1 MKSRRLTSYRL
12 KPAHGK
18 AALLGRGGIDRPTNV
33 RLGSLAD
40 ISRRLPHVRFTPR
53 KRTFMAATECPLS
66 ANTRRAARI
75 DASAENCDG
84 SASASLKQ
92 RREINMRI
100 VLLGA
105 TGFVGS
111 ALLVEALH
119 RGHKVTAIVR
129 HPEKL
134 EKRDGLRATAGDVY
148 DTDFLA
154 SLIAGHDALISAFN
168 PGWTPGTVKPEM
180 YDEQVRG
187 TSSII
192 AAARKACI
200 KRVLWVG
207 GAGGL
212 EVAPGVQSIDA
223 PGFPEWIKPGSRATS
238 DALEQLQK
246 LPELDW
252 SFLAPS
258 ANLEPGQRTGKFRLG
273 GDQLLVDA
281 NGESRIS
288 VQDYAVAM
296 IDELERPAHIR
307 QRFTVG
313 Y

>member
-1 MKSRRLTSYRL
+1 MSSSERESRKLLRCKEGSYWQDEG
-12 KPAHGK
+12 HG
-18 AALLGRGGIDRPTNV
+18 GRRGVG
-33 RLGSLAD
+33 
-40 ISRRLPHVRFTPR
+40 
-53 KRTFMAATECPLS
+53 
-66 ANTRRAARI
+66 AART
-75 DASAENCDG
+75 EWC
-84 SASASLKQ
+84 
-92 RREINMRI
+92 INMRI

-134 EKRDGLRATAGDVY
+134 EKRDGLTATAGDVY
-148 DTDFLA
+148 DTDSLA

-192 AAARKACI
+192 AAARKAGI

-258 ANLEPGQRTGKFRLG
+258 AKLEPGQRTGKFRLG